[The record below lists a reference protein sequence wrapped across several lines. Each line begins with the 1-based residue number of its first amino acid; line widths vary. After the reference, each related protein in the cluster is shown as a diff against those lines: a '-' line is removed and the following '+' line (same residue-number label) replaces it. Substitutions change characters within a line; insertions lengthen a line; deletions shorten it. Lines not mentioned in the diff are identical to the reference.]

1 MVIST
6 VVVDFDVAGVVTS
19 AAVVD
24 DDVSVVVT
32 SAAVVDVKI
41 SVVSSGNTAVGGGR
55 TAEVN
60 NPASYMYIKQEVL
73 GPHRSPEK
81 PV

>member
-24 DDVSVVVT
+24 IVVV
-32 SAAVVDVKI
+32 
-41 SVVSSGNTAVGGGR
+41 VVSSGNTAVGGGR

>member
-24 DDVSVVVT
+24 
-32 SAAVVDVKI
+32 VDVA
-41 SVVSSGNTAVGGGR
+41 VVSSGNTAVGGEG
-55 TAEVN
+55 E
-60 NPASYMYIKQEVL
+60 L
-73 GPHRSPEK
+73 
-81 PV
+81 